1 MTLDSTTVIPFPDS
15 AAWTA
20 IYAEM
25 RRSEHTQLLRYLLR
39 LRGGQ
44 VRAKPI
50 LQPVLA
56 AKHFRDVR
64 VEIEWKAANRNRL
77 CACIVDAVCAAKIEP
92 WVAPPA
98 ARASSRAVSSA
109 PGFE

>member
-39 LRGGQ
+39 LCGGQ

-50 LQPVLA
+50 LQPVLVT
-56 AKHFRDVR
+56 KHFRDVR

-77 CACIVDAVCAAKIEP
+77 CACIVCWP
-92 WVAPPA
+92 
-98 ARASSRAVSSA
+98 
-109 PGFE
+109 